1 MFYQTY
7 WNLGSFSS
15 LLMKYGEF
23 IAKTNVARPVICSGR
38 WWFRECQKACN
49 PLPNS
54 TIWSSEELNFST
66 FNLMLIKWNMLGEIS
81 KPPLFIILATIHAFE
96 IVCSLSRTYLS
107 KCLIIYLTCL
117 QRSLKQRPTL
127 RSVWFW
133 RLSSWSSWM
142 PMHPSSMWP
151 SSKGGRWTSSTPKT
165 VNCMREKLLVNVK
178 SECSANTWLQI
189 RQACDPWHFL
199 S

>member
-1 MFYQTY
+1 MSYQTY

-23 IAKTNVARPVICSGR
+23 IAKTNVARPVICYGR
-38 WWFRECQKACN
+38 WRFREHQKTCN

-66 FNLMLIKWNMLGEIS
+66 FNLLLIKRNMLGQIS
-81 KPPLFIILATIHAFE
+81 KPPLFIMLVTIRLF
-96 IVCSLSRTYLS
+96 RPYLS
-107 KCLIIYLTCL
+107 KSQIIYLICL

-151 SSKGGRWTSSTPKT
+151 SSKGGRWTSSTPK
-165 VNCMREKLLVNVK
+165 NC
-178 SECSANTWLQI
+178 
-189 RQACDPWHFL
+189 
-199 S
+199 